1 MACVFPVPLR
11 GQARVVVD
19 NSRTCVVV
27 ASLGGN
33 SVLSGKAPPGFV
45 GGLQTL
51 ASPA

>member
-19 NSRTCVVV
+19 NSGTCVVV
-27 ASLGGN
+27 AGVGGN
-33 SVLSGKAPPGFV
+33 SVLSGKAPRGFLEE
-45 GGLQTL
+45 LQTL